1 MSVRLLLD
9 ENLSERLL
17 PLLLD
22 RFPDSSH
29 VRLLGLGGAD
39 DPVIWEQ
46 ALSEG
51 ALLVTKDEDFLR
63 LSVTRGFPPK
73 VICLDIGNAG
83 NAATAALQVARPHR
97 RFSVTK
103 ASGSC
108 WSLSGDPLAAGAG
121 DPGGVVTGAGGG
133 PGQPLPAGHYQ
144 ASRCRSATWAKA

>member
-1 MSVRLLLD
+1 VSVRLLLD

-29 VRLLGLGGAD
+29 VRLLSLGGAD

-46 ALSEG
+46 ARSDG

-73 VICLDIGNAG
+73 VICLAIGNAG
-83 NAATAALQVARPHR
+83 NAATAALLLAHVEAIEAFSTHPEAGFLLLRPI
-97 RFSVTK
+97 
-103 ASGSC
+103 
-108 WSLSGDPLAAGAG
+108 
-121 DPGGVVTGAGGG
+121 
-133 PGQPLPAGHYQ
+133 GQAP
-144 ASRCRSATWAKA
+144 